1 MFEEIPNDWTCPACG
16 DGNVHPRQHLAF
28 LLASLTSFERFILL
42 IVRNFRRKETFIK
55 FDHYLQSNPEA
66 KQEDIA
72 KHIGKLVVYLRGWNI
87 GSRSLQ
93 IVSTF
98 SMISSHRFRGILI

>member
-1 MFEEIPNDWTCPACG
+1 MTGPDQPAAMGMCTQG
-16 DGNVHPRQHLAF
+16 I
-28 LLASLTSFERFILL
+28 ILL

-93 IVSTF
+93 IVLTF

>member
-1 MFEEIPNDWTCPACG
+1 MTGPA
-16 DGNVHPRQHLAF
+16 QLA
-28 LLASLTSFERFILL
+28 AMAMCTQGIILL

-72 KHIGKLVVYLRGWNI
+72 KHIGKSLSTVKRIIPSLIERGL
-87 GSRSLQ
+87 LQ
-93 IVSTF
+93 RENGKRNGKWIVK
-98 SMISSHRFRGILI
+98 I

>member
-42 IVRNFRRKETFIK
+42 IVRNFLRKESFIM

-72 KHIGKLVVYLRGWNI
+72 KHIGKSLSTVKRITPSLIERGL
-87 GSRSLQ
+87 LQ
-93 IVSTF
+93 RENGKRNGKWIVK
-98 SMISSHRFRGILI
+98 I